1 MPRFIEGQDRQQVA
15 LVPECL
21 DDFITDDNPVRI
33 IDAFVDELN
42 LESLGFEK
50 AAPAAT
56 GRPSYHPAVLLKIYI
71 YGYLNRVQ
79 SSRRLERECQRNV
92 ELMWLVG
99 RLAPDFKTIAD
110 FRRDNGSGIRN
121 VCRRFVAVCRDL
133 KLFGQALVA
142 VDGSKFKAVNTRDKN
157 FTAAKIDKRQQQI
170 EESIHRY
177 LAALDTAD
185 RTQPV
190 EIEARTNRL
199 NDKIE
204 RLRKQMRA
212 LEDVKE
218 RLKDSPDGQLSVTD
232 PDARSMATSGRGSG
246 MVGYNVQMVVEAKHH
261 LIVAHEVTNR
271 GHDRDSLASMTQAA
285 REAMGK
291 KRLRAIADRGY
302 YSAPQIKAC
311 AETGIDAILP
321 KPTTS
326 NAKAEGRFDRSDF
339 IYIAK
344 DDEYLCPA
352 GQRAIHR
359 FTREENGLQL
369 RRYWSSACPQCA
381 MKERC
386 TPSAYRRISRWEHEA
401 VLEAAQRRLDQMPEA
416 MKVRRRT
423 VEHVFGTFKN
433 WMGYTHFLTR
443 RLGNVSTEMSLN
455 VLAYNLKRVMR
466 ILGFQQTMK
475 AMLSMGG

>member
-15 LVPECL
+15 LIPECL
-21 DDFITDDNPVRI
+21 DDFIADDNPVRM

-50 AAPAAT
+50 AARAAT
-56 GRPSYHPAVLLKIYI
+56 GRPLYHPIVLLKIYI

-133 KLFGQALVA
+133 MPLSQAPVA
-142 VDGSKFKAVNTRDKN
+142 VAESKFKAVNFRDKN
-157 FTAAKIDKRQQQI
+157 FPAAKIDKRQQQI

-204 RLRKQMRA
+204 RLRKRMRT
-212 LEDVKE
+212 LDDGKK
-218 RLKDSPDGQLSVTD
+218 RLKDSPDGQLSVTG

-261 LIVAHEVTNR
+261 LIVAHEVPNR

-311 AETGIDAILP
+311 TETGIDAILP

-326 NAKAEGRFDRSDF
+326 NAKAEGRLEHSDF
-339 IYIAK
+339 IYMAK
-344 DDEYLCPA
+344 DY
-352 GQRAIHR
+352 
-359 FTREENGLQL
+359 
-369 RRYWSSACPQCA
+369 
-381 MKERC
+381 
-386 TPSAYRRISRWEHEA
+386 
-401 VLEAAQRRLDQMPEA
+401 
-416 MKVRRRT
+416 
-423 VEHVFGTFKN
+423 
-433 WMGYTHFLTR
+433 
-443 RLGNVSTEMSLN
+443 
-455 VLAYNLKRVMR
+455 
-466 ILGFQQTMK
+466 
-475 AMLSMGG
+475 